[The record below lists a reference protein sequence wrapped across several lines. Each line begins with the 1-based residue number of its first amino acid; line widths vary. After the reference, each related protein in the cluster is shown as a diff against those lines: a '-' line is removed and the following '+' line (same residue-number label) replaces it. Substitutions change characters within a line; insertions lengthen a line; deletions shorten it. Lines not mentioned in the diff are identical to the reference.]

1 MIRFVLAT
9 AGALALAALLYAAGG
24 VMLPGS
30 GWAGYCGGAGD
41 QADEGGGCIHPQISA
56 GDTDTE
62 DGGTVSSDDDGTV
75 SEPTEG
81 AVYSSD
87 RRLKRDIRLLTTLD
101 SGIRLYAF
109 RYLWSDTDYV
119 GVMAQD
125 LLEDARYADAAR
137 MTASGYYVVDYARLG
152 LRMATLE
159 AWRDH
164 GVDAVSLRAVPSGL
178 ETSALVPLR

>member
-1 MIRFVLAT
+1 MIQFALTTGA
-9 AGALALAALLYAAGG
+9 ALALAAMLHAGG
-24 VMLPGS
+24 SVMLPAS
-30 GWAGYCGGAGD
+30 GWAGDCAGAGD
-41 QADEGGGCIHPQISA
+41 QATESGGCIHPQISA

-81 AVYSSD
+81 AVYNSD

>member
-1 MIRFVLAT
+1 MIRFALTTAATFGLAVM
-9 AGALALAALLYAAGG
+9 LHAAGG
-24 VMLPGS
+24 VMLAKPALAGPG
-30 GWAGYCGGAGD
+30 CGATD
-41 QADEGGGCIHPQISA
+41 EASEGGGCISKPSSS
-56 GDTDTE
+56 GDTETE
-62 DGGTVSSDDDGTV
+62 DGGTVSDDTGTV
-75 SEPTEG
+75 SEPTEAG
-81 AVYSSD
+81 AVYSD
-87 RRLKRDIRLLTTLD
+87 RRLKREIGLLTTLD

-109 RYLWSDTDYV
+109 RYLWSETDYV